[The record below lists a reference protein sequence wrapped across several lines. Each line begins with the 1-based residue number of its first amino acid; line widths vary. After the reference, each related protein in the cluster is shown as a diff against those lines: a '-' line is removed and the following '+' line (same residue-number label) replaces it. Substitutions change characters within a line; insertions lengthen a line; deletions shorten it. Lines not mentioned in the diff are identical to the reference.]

1 MEADSRDVCPVCGA
15 VFSSNTAILCSMSRR
30 TALETIPRLAE
41 DQWGLVTTAQLRL
54 AGVARWDLDRLVA
67 DGLLERVPGAHGVYR
82 MVGASADPLLL
93 PLAAAWLQLRP
104 ELPGWERARRPDA
117 WVSHRS
123 AAELLEL
130 GDLLA
135 DVHEFTVVSRRQIR
149 RRDIRVHVRK
159 EPPDSGEWRMVR
171 GLPALSA
178 ARTVED
184 LLADHEDGSAVATVA
199 QDALRTGQLTAKD
212 VAVIAR
218 RHAARYGMPSGDDFA
233 AFLTGTS
240 AAAGS

>member
-1 MEADSRDVCPVCGA
+1 
-15 VFSSNTAILCSMSRR
+15 MSRR

-54 AGVARWDLDRLVA
+54 AGVARWDLNRLVA
-67 DGLLERVPGAHGVYR
+67 DGLLERMPAAHGVYR

-123 AAELLEL
+123 AAELLGL

-135 DVHEFTVVSRRQIR
+135 DVHEFTVISRRQIR
-149 RRDIRVHVRK
+149 RRDVRAHVRK
-159 EPPDSGEWRMVR
+159 EPPEPGEWQMVR
-171 GLPALSA
+171 GLPVLSA

-184 LLADHEDGSAVATVA
+184 LLADHEDGSAVATVTR
-199 QDALRTGQLTAKD
+199 DALRTGQLTAEN
-212 VAVIAR
+212 VEVIAG
-218 RHAARYGMPSGDDFA
+218 RHAARYGMPSSKAFA
-233 AFLTGTS
+233 AFLAGTP
-240 AAAGS
+240 AEAEADGR